1 MLLDPLPKL
10 SYTPEE
16 GAEAQTV
23 LPYKAVRTQ
32 RHPPW
37 PLPRVFYPGFLASLN
52 RTNSTLKD
60 LSDTLRVEHHEPHTQ
75 VPTDPISGLLHIIHQ
90 DIQDSF
96 HLMTTVLEE
105 ITLLSTDDFLLQE
118 NLSSWRTLM
127 NRMQSEVQTL
137 IQNFHK
143 FLKEI
148 YPDEIPDDVRILN
161 QNLQTE
167 GEDLMKKIARCHSGL
182 RADMSLLESRRG
194 IAEAESVARLTELA
208 FIFIPLTFVAGLFS
222 MQIKELQSGVPVTTF
237 VKAAVIVVVL
247 IYSFRITAN
256 AGPVQRAK
264 RTITTHAQTMHKLGP
279 NDSVSLFEWLK
290 FIFYWIF
297 FGSGL
302 VWSFWL
308 LLATISLAIVPTAL
322 LWSKS
327 KMDVSFKAVGSI
339 LFVSSGLALAWLLVT
354 QLSANPANEPAWGTL
369 VLSRQF
375 VRMIRRSHRRVRNTP
390 TSDGPGPMSNSSAA

>member
-10 SYTPEE
+10 SYTPKG
-16 GAEAQTV
+16 GAAQTV
-23 LPYKAVRTQ
+23 LPYKAVRKQ

-37 PLPRVFYPGFLASLN
+37 PLPRIFYPGFLASLN

-60 LSDTLRVEHHEPHTQ
+60 LSDTLHADHHEPHTQ
-75 VPTDPISGLLHIIHQ
+75 VSTDPISALLNIIRQ
-90 DIQDSF
+90 DIRDSF
-96 HLMTTVLEE
+96 HLMATTLEE
-105 ITLLSTDDFLLQE
+105 ITLLSMDDFLLQE

-127 NRMQSEVQTL
+127 NRMQTEVQTL

-148 YPDEIPDDVRILN
+148 YPDKIPDDLRILN
-161 QNLQTE
+161 QDLQTE

-237 VKAAVIVVVL
+237 VTAAVIVTVL
-247 IYSFRITAN
+247 IYSFRIIVN
-256 AGPVQRAK
+256 AGPIQRAK
-264 RTITTHAQTMHKLGP
+264 RTITTHARTMHKLGP

-308 LLATISLAIVPTAL
+308 LLATISLAIIPTAL

-339 LFVSSGLALAWLLVT
+339 LFVSSGLTLAWLLAT
-354 QLSANPANEPAWGTL
+354 QLSANSAHEPAWG
-369 VLSRQF
+369 VVALSRRF
-375 VRMIRRSHRRVRNTP
+375 AKMIRRSHRRARNTP
-390 TSDGPGPMSNSSAA
+390 TSDGPGPMSNSSVA